1 MKNIYTLL
9 ALCFLFTTYAQ
20 EEKQKDIYKNKG
32 YFNITKITYYKVNKA
47 SLELPNNFVGQDV
60 KGSSANGKSLQTIN
74 GYFITPKLSAGI
86 GIGLESFENP
96 RENTFPVFLDLRYYF
111 DNNYSSLYIFGN
123 IGGTLKLGDDFR
135 KGGLLNGGIGYKF
148 FVNSNKTTA
157 FVADLGYF
165 HRYLDVPIVN
175 SSDANLLLNGPSIS
189 LGMIF

>member
-32 YFNITKITYYKVNKA
+32 YFNITKVTYYKVNKA
-47 SLELPNNFVGQDV
+47 RLYYSKGIKSQDL
-60 KGSSANGKSLQTIN
+60 KGDNASGNGLQTIN
-74 GYFITPKLSAGI
+74 GYFIVPKFSVGV
-86 GIGLESFENP
+86 GIGLETFNNP
-96 RENTFPVFLDLRYYF
+96 NSNTFPVFLDLRYYF

-165 HRYLDVPIVN
+165 HRYLDIPIVN